1 MLQRRNGACERQRG
15 DEHSM
20 DKRLLHRK
28 DAALAEEWIG
38 SATAVGSTVG
48 HHHEAVAA
56 TTDLAPLSGSL
67 ISNGSTRRGGNFRDV
82 RPSILEM

>member
-56 TTDLAPLSGSL
+56 TTRFDAFERVLDLQRVNAA
-67 ISNGSTRRGGNFRDV
+67 RGTFRDV